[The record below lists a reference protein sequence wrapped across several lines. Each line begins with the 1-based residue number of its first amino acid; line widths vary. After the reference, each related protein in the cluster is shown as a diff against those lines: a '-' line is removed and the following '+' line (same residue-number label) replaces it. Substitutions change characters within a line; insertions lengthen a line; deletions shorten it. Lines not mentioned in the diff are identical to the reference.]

1 MILRVFRGGVRF
13 ADESTLLSH
22 VRDRAIPTALAIPG
36 LRSFQPA
43 VARSDDGLRLVLVST
58 WTGFDAIL
66 SRGQNLDT
74 PLAMPDAAGL
84 VEDGHSEHYELMVG
98 NARRLPLSDA
108 TLRVTRV
115 LLERDMEPSYFNL
128 VRRNADD
135 FLEQEHLVAFLL
147 GRRTVAG
154 TTEAL
159 ITSVWDDAFKD
170 GPRGLLGGPEA
181 SRCHASPPTTELFRA
196 LSIAPPSND
205 APAILLADD
214 ERQYVHATPAAAELT
229 GHSVAALLSMRIDDL
244 AAPELRDAVPG
255 MWARFLAEGSLT
267 AGFSLRRR
275 DGSDVAV
282 RFSARART
290 PWPGTHAS
298 MMVLTGTEASPDID
312 AALVEAGFVS
322 RYALAT

>member
-1 MILRVFRGGVRF
+1 MILRMFRGEVRF
-13 ADESTLLSH
+13 ANESALLSH

-43 VARSDDGLRLVLVST
+43 IARSDDGLRLVLVST

-66 SRGQNLDT
+66 SSGRNLDT
-74 PLAMPDAAGL
+74 PLAMPDAADL
-84 VEDGHSEHYELMVG
+84 VEAGHSEHYELVVG
-98 NARRLPLSDA
+98 NARHLPLSDA

-115 LLERDMEPSYFNL
+115 PLEHDMEPLYFDL
-128 VRRNADD
+128 VRRTAED
-135 FLEQEHLVAFLL
+135 FLEQAHLVAFLL
-147 GRRTVAG
+147 GRRTVGG

-159 ITSVWDDAFKD
+159 ITSVWDDTLKD

-181 SRCHASPPTTELFRA
+181 SRCHASPPTTEVFRA
-196 LSIAPPSND
+196 LSIAPASD
-205 APAILLADD
+205 RAPAILLADD
-214 ERQYVHATPAAAELT
+214 DRQYVHATPAAAQLT

-244 AAPELRDAVPG
+244 TAPELRDAVPG
-255 MWARFLAEGSLT
+255 MWARFLAEGSL
-267 AGFSLRRR
+267 AAPFSLRRR

-298 MMVLTGTEASPDID
+298 TIVPAATEASPDID
-312 AALVEAGFVS
+312 QSLVEAGLIS
-322 RYALAT
+322 RFALST